1 MSGQQQLEAE
11 LHALQSAMN
20 RVDMQTV
27 RALLLKLVSGYQPA
41 NGLVD
46 WVYLEA
52 QRQQIHSHQNQAHAQ
67 QTGTVASRPAQQ
79 ADRKAPGAA
88 APATGSLPELP
99 KKLAPST

>member
-1 MSGQQQLEAE
+1 
-11 LHALQSAMN
+11 MN

-67 QTGTVASRPAQQ
+67 QTGRVANDGTVASHQAQQ
-79 ADRKAPGAA
+79 ADRKTPGAA
-88 APATGSLPELP
+88 AALAT
-99 KKLAPST
+99 